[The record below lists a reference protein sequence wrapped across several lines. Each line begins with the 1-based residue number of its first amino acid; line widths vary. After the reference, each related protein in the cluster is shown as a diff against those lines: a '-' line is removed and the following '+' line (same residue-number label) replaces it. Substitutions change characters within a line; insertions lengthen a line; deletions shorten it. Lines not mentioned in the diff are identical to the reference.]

1 MTFESEED
9 RRREKKA
16 IETFV
21 AIFGGSYEKLG
32 PHDVDYKVFDKD
44 KKLIAYV
51 EVKGRIRTM
60 IDAYPLPIAI
70 RKLHKLSEKR
80 LNPVVI
86 WSCED
91 GIIYGKIFS
100 IYGTIRLGGRPSRE
114 GATNDNEL
122 MAYYDKQKEFKYIR
136 FK

>member
-60 IDAYPLPIAI
+60 RDAYPLPIAI
-70 RKLHKLSEKR
+70 RKLHKLSDKR

-100 IYGTIRLGGRPSRE
+100 LYGIIRLGGRPNRE
-114 GATNDNEL
+114 VAVNDNEL

>member
-9 RRREKKA
+9 KRREKKA
-16 IETFV
+16 IDTFV

-32 PHDVDYKVFDKD
+32 PHDVDYKVFDKN

-60 IDAYPLPIAI
+60 RDAYPLPIAI
-70 RKLHKLSEKR
+70 RKIHKLSEKR

-100 IYGTIRLGGRPSRE
+100 LYGVIREGGRPWRE
-114 GATNDNEL
+114 GSVNHKEL

>member
-9 RRREKKA
+9 KRREKKA

-32 PHDVDYKVFDKD
+32 PHDIDYKVFDKN

-51 EVKGRIRTM
+51 EVKGRMRAM
-60 IDAYPLPIAI
+60 RDAYPLPIAI

-86 WSCED
+86 WSCDD

-100 IYGTIRLGGRPSRE
+100 LYGIIRYGGRPSRV
-114 GATNDNEL
+114 GSTNDNEL